1 LFAIFLGGLNAVWF
15 KWMEAPR
22 LVALS
27 DDADV
32 NVRAKFVAALSIA
45 IWIAVIV
52 LGRFLPFVS
61 KSSS

>member
-1 LFAIFLGGLNAVWF
+1 
-15 KWMEAPR
+15 MEAPR

-27 DDADV
+27 DDSDV
-32 NVRAKFVAALSIA
+32 NARAKFVAALSIT